1 MLTSASSTHLDCKKV
16 EANAKSA
23 VRSGEAGSHAVEH
36 LLDGWQYA
44 ACAHE
49 APNMLAAE
57 GSAAESHE
65 VY

>member
-1 MLTSASSTHLDCKKV
+1 MLRGASSTHLDCKRV
-16 EANAKSA
+16 EGNAKRA

-44 ACAHE
+44 ACEHE
-49 APNMLAAE
+49 APNMLAAAA
-57 GSAAESHE
+57 SAAESNE